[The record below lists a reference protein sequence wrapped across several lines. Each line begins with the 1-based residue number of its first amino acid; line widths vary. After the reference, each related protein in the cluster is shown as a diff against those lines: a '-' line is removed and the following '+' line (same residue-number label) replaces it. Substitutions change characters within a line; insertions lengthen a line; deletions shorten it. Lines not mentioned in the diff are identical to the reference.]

1 MANLTT
7 QYTSSN
13 VCSKDYSLICETIHN
28 PDISVNQ
35 KSSII
40 RSLLNDSKDFIDLN
54 IDYAKGNTAL
64 HFAILRRLPTAA
76 IELLLQYG
84 ANPFQPNS
92 EQATA
97 FEWIFLHSLE
107 KDILKLVKL
116 FHAVNPDATNR
127 LNELAILHQVILQE
141 ALPARRKWVILDA
154 LLAIGVQPNL
164 PDQDGDYP
172 LHLVITELSP
182 KEIEPILKLFLIKG
196 ADLNLSDQAGN
207 VPLHFAILRR
217 LPTAAIELLL
227 QYGANPF
234 QPNSEQATA
243 FEWIFLHSLEKDILK
258 LVKLF
263 HAVNPDA
270 TNRLNEL
277 AILHQ
282 VILQEALPARRKWI
296 ILDALLAIGVQPNL
310 PDQDGD
316 YPLHLVLTKLSLQEV
331 ESILKLLL
339 SKGADPNRPDQ
350 DNHYPLHLAIGQS
363 LPLCSIEL
371 LLQYGANANIP
382 DQNGHYPLHLALFA
396 KDPRFATEIGQ
407 LLLRHKADIH
417 LPNNKDETPAQWVYE
432 KAHPLLA
439 LFREHT
445 KRQWYTAY
453 QQHPGKEILSYIY
466 PSAAIELL
474 GNKNPF
480 FTEIIKL
487 ILEQNNVLKYEMID
501 QLFQRGI
508 DPDIQDKTEKSLLTL
523 LLLSQDYQAI
533 RILFKYHVNLKPT
546 LIALG
551 ITQRQY
557 AFCLRFIQESPPH
570 LLTQHL
576 DTIAEIIYHAGVVK
590 DYPFIIDL
598 LSILKTS
605 KKINLNNIRN
615 RQGETILYSACRAMN
630 EELITILLE
639 HDANPKVENHHLQLY
654 DFKNPLEFTK
664 HNHLALLFLDYFD
677 SIDDLPAYNR
687 ENLLW
692 RAYAD
697 QKYGDLKLL
706 IQKGCNIEDEKDG
719 KTLLQKA
726 FDEHQVD
733 CSRVLLQYHAA
744 IPMTISTAENPI
756 DYIYAIQRYY
766 PQIAALFIK
775 QLDKSKH
782 RYAVSKAFQNKNKAL
797 IQTLV
802 QEGIIFDGRDS
813 AGNTALHLTILSS
826 CSKNII
832 VSLLQQGIN
841 LNVQNKNGKTA
852 LHLAIQNYR
861 SCETIVLFLDHGAD
875 PNILDQAGNTALHL
889 VAICLNRI
897 ETNGKIKPEHKALME
912 SQLLKIAKK
921 LILYQANCDT
931 QNNRGNTPSD
941 LHENK
946 VGKIINQFKKL
957 GNDYKL
963 DKGQLVIRLRLIHA
977 LSKEN
982 ALLEGIQK
990 KFHTI
995 REIVKPSLKKPEQI
1009 KMACFIDLPPEIRL
1023 KILDYLLANYEYP
1036 VKVQQLQAIS
1046 FFSKPKEDTYLENGH
1061 SYDLGLGG
1069 NL

>member
-13 VCSKDYSLICETIHN
+13 GYSNDYSLICETIHH

-54 IDYAKGNTAL
+54 IDYEKGNTAL
-64 HFAILRRLPTAA
+64 HFAILRRLPAAA

-97 FEWIFLHSLE
+97 LEWIFLHSLE

-116 FHAVNPDATNR
+116 FHAVHPDATSR
-127 LNELAILHQVILQE
+127 LNELVILHQVILQE

-172 LHLVITELSP
+172 LHLVITKLSP
-182 KEIEPILKLFLIKG
+182 
-196 ADLNLSDQAGN
+196 
-207 VPLHFAILRR
+207 
-217 LPTAAIELLL
+217 
-227 QYGANPF
+227 
-234 QPNSEQATA
+234 
-243 FEWIFLHSLEKDILK
+243 
-258 LVKLF
+258 
-263 HAVNPDA
+263 
-270 TNRLNEL
+270 
-277 AILHQ
+277 
-282 VILQEALPARRKWI
+282 
-296 ILDALLAIGVQPNL
+296 
-310 PDQDGD
+310 
-316 YPLHLVLTKLSLQEV
+316 QEV

-363 LPLCSIEL
+363 LPLFSIEL

-453 QQHPGKEILSYIY
+453 QQHPGNY

-551 ITQRQY
+551 ITQQQY

-576 DTIAEIIYHAGVVK
+576 DTIAEIIYHAGVIK

-605 KKINLNNIRN
+605 KKINLNDIRN

-654 DFKNPLEFTK
+654 DFKNPLEFIK

-687 ENLLW
+687 ANLLW
-692 RAYAD
+692 RAYED
-697 QKYGDLKLL
+697 QKYNDLKLL

-726 FDEHQVD
+726 FDEHQVH

-766 PQIAALFIK
+766 PQVAALFIK

-782 RYAVSKAFQNKNKAL
+782 RYAVSKAFKNKNKAL
-797 IQTLV
+797 IQALV

-813 AGNTALHLTILSS
+813 AGNTALHSTIISS

-832 VSLLQQGIN
+832 VSLLQQRIN

-852 LHLAIQNYR
+852 LHLAIQKYR

-897 ETNGKIKPEHKALME
+897 ETNRKIKLEYKALME
-912 SQLLKIAKK
+912 SQLLNIAKK

-931 QNNRGNTPSD
+931 QNNRGKTPSD

-946 VGKIINQFKKL
+946 IGKIINQFKKL
-957 GNDYKL
+957 GNDYRL

-977 LSKEN
+977 LSREN

-1061 SYDLGLGG
+1061 SCDLGLGG
-1069 NL
+1069 SL